1 MIGPLESYRR
11 DPQDFA
17 VNLWA
22 NVASSALVVLAVLV
36 LIYAF
41 RPAAPAAVEA
51 VIEAS

>member
-1 MIGPLESYRR
+1 MIGPLEAFGR
-11 DPQDFA
+11 DPDDFA

-22 NVASSALVVLAVLV
+22 NVAGSAIVIGAVVL
-36 LIYAF
+36 LIILF